1 MKFMNYEIKFGIEAT
16 TKSGILKKIKEI
28 QQSSD
33 DEVRQSNGDFV
44 DDIEM
49 MLNMVP
55 EFLLVGLQKRH
66 KDEFGY
72 DYNTNKG
79 KEEATA
85 KVCELIDEYTD
96 QEDSSIKEL
105 FEELLKEVMQNGFF
119 KKEVLQM
126 KAEKEAKRAKNRVI
140 DPIDY
145 YDEKLLPYF
154 LCVTQQYGFTA
165 EKIGDMCPCELKPYE
180 LAYKLH
186 QQQVDMQNHML
197 GRYVRMSILSTLG
210 NSQWFKGKHTPPFEY
225 PDMPFLQQEA
235 KKSKTAMR
243 SQMRKS
249 QCTR

>member
-33 DEVRQSNGDFV
+33 DEVQQSNGDFV

-49 MLNMVP
+49 MLNVVP

-79 KEEATA
+79 KEEARA

-126 KAEKEAKRAKNRVI
+126 KAEKEAK
-140 DPIDY
+140 D
-145 YDEKLLPYF
+145 
-154 LCVTQQYGFTA
+154 Q
-165 EKIGDMCPCELKPYE
+165 
-180 LAYKLH
+180 
-186 QQQVDMQNHML
+186 
-197 GRYVRMSILSTLG
+197 
-210 NSQWFKGKHTPPFEY
+210 
-225 PDMPFLQQEA
+225 
-235 KKSKTAMR
+235 KTE
-243 SQMRKS
+243 
-249 QCTR
+249 

>member
-33 DEVRQSNGDFV
+33 NEVQQSNGDFV

-55 EFLLVGLQKRH
+55 EFLLVKKKKRH

-79 KEEATA
+79 KEEVTA
-85 KVCELIDEYTD
+85 KVCELIDKYTD

-126 KAEKEAKRAKNRVI
+126 KAEKEAK
-140 DPIDY
+140 
-145 YDEKLLPYF
+145 E
-154 LCVTQQYGFTA
+154 Q
-165 EKIGDMCPCELKPYE
+165 
-180 LAYKLH
+180 
-186 QQQVDMQNHML
+186 
-197 GRYVRMSILSTLG
+197 
-210 NSQWFKGKHTPPFEY
+210 
-225 PDMPFLQQEA
+225 
-235 KKSKTAMR
+235 KTE
-243 SQMRKS
+243 
-249 QCTR
+249 

>member
-33 DEVRQSNGDFV
+33 DYV

-66 KDEFGY
+66 KKEFGY

-79 KEEATA
+79 KEEAIV

-119 KKEVLQM
+119 KKEVLRM
-126 KAEKEAKRAKNRVI
+126 KAEKEVE
-140 DPIDY
+140 
-145 YDEKLLPYF
+145 EK
-154 LCVTQQYGFTA
+154 
-165 EKIGDMCPCELKPYE
+165 
-180 LAYKLH
+180 
-186 QQQVDMQNHML
+186 
-197 GRYVRMSILSTLG
+197 
-210 NSQWFKGKHTPPFEY
+210 
-225 PDMPFLQQEA
+225 
-235 KKSKTAMR
+235 KTE
-243 SQMRKS
+243 
-249 QCTR
+249 

>member
-33 DEVRQSNGDFV
+33 DEAQQSSDDFV
-44 DDIEM
+44 DEIEM
-49 MLNMVP
+49 ILNMLP

-96 QEDSSIKEL
+96 QEDSSIREL
-105 FEELLKEVMQNGFF
+105 FEELIKEVIQNGFF

-126 KAEKEAKRAKNRVI
+126 KAEKEAK
-140 DPIDY
+140 
-145 YDEKLLPYF
+145 E
-154 LCVTQQYGFTA
+154 Q
-165 EKIGDMCPCELKPYE
+165 
-180 LAYKLH
+180 
-186 QQQVDMQNHML
+186 
-197 GRYVRMSILSTLG
+197 
-210 NSQWFKGKHTPPFEY
+210 
-225 PDMPFLQQEA
+225 
-235 KKSKTAMR
+235 KTE
-243 SQMRKS
+243 
-249 QCTR
+249 

>member
-16 TKSGILKKIKEI
+16 TKSGILKKIKEV
-28 QQSSD
+28 QQSS
-33 DEVRQSNGDFV
+33 GDFI

-119 KKEVLQM
+119 KKEM
-126 KAEKEAKRAKNRVI
+126 KAEKEAK
-140 DPIDY
+140 
-145 YDEKLLPYF
+145 E
-154 LCVTQQYGFTA
+154 Q
-165 EKIGDMCPCELKPYE
+165 
-180 LAYKLH
+180 
-186 QQQVDMQNHML
+186 
-197 GRYVRMSILSTLG
+197 
-210 NSQWFKGKHTPPFEY
+210 
-225 PDMPFLQQEA
+225 
-235 KKSKTAMR
+235 KTE
-243 SQMRKS
+243 
-249 QCTR
+249 

>member
-16 TKSGILKKIKEI
+16 TKSGILKKIKEV

-33 DEVRQSNGDFV
+33 DSIDN
-44 DDIEM
+44 IEM
-49 MLNMVP
+49 MLTMVP

-72 DYNTNKG
+72 DYNTNEG

-126 KAEKEAKRAKNRVI
+126 KAEKK
-140 DPIDY
+140 
-145 YDEKLLPYF
+145 
-154 LCVTQQYGFTA
+154 
-165 EKIGDMCPCELKPYE
+165 
-180 LAYKLH
+180 
-186 QQQVDMQNHML
+186 
-197 GRYVRMSILSTLG
+197 
-210 NSQWFKGKHTPPFEY
+210 
-225 PDMPFLQQEA
+225 A
-235 KKSKTAMR
+235 KKKKTE
-243 SQMRKS
+243 
-249 QCTR
+249 